1 MQPNQDQDN
10 NTDIKQHRT
19 GRITDAPSQP
29 HVTGPTEGF
38 ISSLEGNETDINEK
52 KASYSRSDLQAS
64 GMQPSEE
71 FLKEQQA
78 NQQDISKELDQV
90 AKKKPRLM
98 MTLIVV
104 GAILI
109 AIGGIVLAFSLIS

>member
-1 MQPNQDQDN
+1 MQPNQDQDS
-10 NTDIKQHRT
+10 NTDIQQYQT

-38 ISSLEGNETDINEK
+38 ISNPEGSEADSSEK
-52 KASYSRSDLQAS
+52 KASFNRSNLQTS

-71 FLKEQQA
+71 FLREQQA
-78 NQQDISKELDQV
+78 NQQDISKEIDQV

-98 MTLIVV
+98 MTVIVV

-109 AIGGIVLAFSLIS
+109 AVGGIVLAFSLIS